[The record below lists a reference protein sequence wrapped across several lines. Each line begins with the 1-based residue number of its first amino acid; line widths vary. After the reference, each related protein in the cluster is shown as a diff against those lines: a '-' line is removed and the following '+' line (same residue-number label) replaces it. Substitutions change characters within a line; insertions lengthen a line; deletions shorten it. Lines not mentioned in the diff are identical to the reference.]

1 MKNLLIY
8 QSTEYDCGPTTL
20 TNAIRYLFDREEIYP
35 DIVKYIMLYCLDSY
49 NEAGEVGKRGT
60 SAICHDVLSNW
71 LTQFGQVKTSIPAIF
86 SLRTRLYSL
95 KTAALSVPYSR
106 AVPFC
111 CVFTWKFLIIFF

>member
-60 SAICHDVLSNW
+60 SASAMMFLSNW
-71 LTQFGQVKTSIPAIF
+71 LTQFGQVKNFPI
-86 SLRTRLYSL
+86 SL
-95 KTAALSVPYSR
+95 KTASLSVPYSR
-106 AVPFC
+106 AVLFC
-111 CVFTWKFLIIFF
+111 CVFTWKFLIIFS

>member
-60 SAICHDVLSNW
+60 SASAMMFLSNW
-71 LTQFGQVKTSIPAIF
+71 
-86 SLRTRLYSL
+86 LRTRLYSL

>member
-49 NEAGEVGKRGT
+49 NEAGEIGKRGT
-60 SAICHDVLSNW
+60 SASAMMFLSNW
-71 LTQFGQVKTSIPAIF
+71 LTQFGQMKNFPISCSFFSKMTSF
-86 SLRTRLYSL
+86 SL
-95 KTAALSVPYSR
+95 KTAVSSVPCSR
-106 AVPFC
+106 AVLSC
-111 CVFTWKFLIIFF
+111 SAYT

>member
-60 SAICHDVLSNW
+60 SASAMIMILSYRSLLISKSSW
-71 LTQFGQVKTSIPAIF
+71 IPVPNAVII
-86 SLRTRLYSL
+86 
-95 KTAALSVPYSR
+95 ALISAFP
-106 AVPFC
+106 
-111 CVFTWKFLIIFF
+111 

>member
-49 NEAGEVGKRGT
+49 NEAGEVGKRG
-60 SAICHDVLSNW
+60 HDVFKQLAHPVWTSEKLSYF
-71 LTQFGQVKTSIPAIF
+71 LQFSI
-86 SLRTRLYSL
+86 
-95 KTAALSVPYSR
+95 
-106 AVPFC
+106 
-111 CVFTWKFLIIFF
+111 

>member
-49 NEAGEVGKRGT
+49 NEAG
-60 SAICHDVLSNW
+60 
-71 LTQFGQVKTSIPAIF
+71 
-86 SLRTRLYSL
+86 
-95 KTAALSVPYSR
+95 
-106 AVPFC
+106 
-111 CVFTWKFLIIFF
+111 

>member
-20 TNAIRYLFDREEIYP
+20 TNAIRYLF
-35 DIVKYIMLYCLDSY
+35 
-49 NEAGEVGKRGT
+49 
-60 SAICHDVLSNW
+60 
-71 LTQFGQVKTSIPAIF
+71 
-86 SLRTRLYSL
+86 L

>member
-60 SAICHDVLSNW
+60 SAHPCGVL
-71 LTQFGQVKTSIPAIF
+71 GQKSAHNG
-86 SLRTRLYSL
+86 SLCPSQHTG
-95 KTAALSVPYSR
+95 
-106 AVPFC
+106 
-111 CVFTWKFLIIFF
+111 

>member
-60 SAICHDVLSNW
+60 SASAMMFLSMRM
-71 LTQFGQVKTSIPAIF
+71 QP
-86 SLRTRLYSL
+86 
-95 KTAALSVPYSR
+95 
-106 AVPFC
+106 
-111 CVFTWKFLIIFF
+111 